1 MSLDADWKKAMLRVV
16 QATNVALVYSPNATS
31 CISVRDLN
39 INALQ
44 TYLGIAEDSLVSTDD
59 YNQDRIEPNPF
70 IWAVLHKDN
79 ASFCP
84 KFDCDVCLRRIRQ
97 MKLATCLAIVQTRED
112 FPSSLKPTLDA
123 GADWAFI
130 HSSEPQI
137 PLEDTLTLRCQQ
149 SSITPKLLLTTISKQ
164 SSDSHFD
171 ELHQW
176 HRQRVEKGPGDP

>member
-1 MSLDADWKKAMLRVV
+1 MSLDADWKEVMLRVV
-16 QATNVALVYSPNATS
+16 QATNLALVYSPNATS

-70 IWAVLHKDN
+70 IWAVLYRHN

-97 MKLATCLAIVQTRED
+97 MKLATCLAIVQTLED
-112 FPSSLKPTLDA
+112 IPSSLNPTLDA

-130 HSSEPQI
+130 HPNETQI
-137 PLEDTLTLRCQQ
+137 PLEDLLTLRYQQ
-149 SSITPKLLLTTISKQ
+149 SSITPNLLLTTISKR

-171 ELHQW
+171 VLHQW
-176 HRQRVEKGPGDP
+176 HPQRVGDCLGNP